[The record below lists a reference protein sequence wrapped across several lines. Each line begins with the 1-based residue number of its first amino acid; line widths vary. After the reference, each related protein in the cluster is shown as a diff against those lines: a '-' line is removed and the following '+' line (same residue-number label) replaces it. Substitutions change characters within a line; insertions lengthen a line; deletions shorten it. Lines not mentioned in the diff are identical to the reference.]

1 MIKKK
6 IILDSQEKRIER
18 ALEKGDFVPSPDYRE
33 INKLIKEA
41 AKNYQELSKTKR
53 ITIRVKQ
60 ADLIKVKVKA
70 KQNNIPYQR
79 LLNALIRQFAEGRT
93 LLRF

>member
-18 ALEKGDFVPSPDYRE
+18 ALEKGDFVPSPDSRE